1 VKDRIARYLAVLA
14 AALLLTAC
22 TFTRLAYTNAAL
34 AYDNAAPMLTWVV
47 GDYVDLSGGQK
58 EWVRQRLRKALD
70 RHRQRELPQYRA
82 FLRFALERA
91 DAPFSEADVERMHDD
106 VRSYYHRTL
115 EYVLPDAAELLSQ
128 LDAEQIQSLQDKLD
142 EDDRKYRREASKSRL
157 DERRRKEADKFVE
170 HLESWVG
177 DLSDE
182 QKELVLQ
189 RVQAF
194 EDFSKER
201 LADRRYRESEVLRLV
216 RSHVPHEEM
225 VASLRRLFIDTD
237 GWRPAAYREKLR
249 QRERQVSTM
258 LADLS
263 ATFTP
268 EQRAHFAGRLR
279 GFLRDIDELTAVNDR
294 APAGAARERATSGS

>member
-1 VKDRIARYLAVLA
+1 MRDRIARNLAVLA
-14 AALLLTAC
+14 AALLLAAC

-47 GDYVDLSGGQK
+47 GDYVDLTGGQK

-70 RHRQRELPQYRA
+70 QHRQRELPQYRA
-82 FLRFALERA
+82 FLRYALDRA

-106 VRSYYHRTL
+106 VRGYYHRTL
-115 EYVLPDAAELLSQ
+115 EYVLPDAAELLAQ
-128 LDAEQIQSLQDKLD
+128 LDAEQVQRLQDKLD

-157 DERRRKEADKFVE
+157 DERRHKEAAKFVE

-177 DLSDE
+177 DLSGE

-194 EDFSKER
+194 EDFSKDR

-216 RSHVPHEEM
+216 RSHVPREEM
-225 VASLRRLFIDTD
+225 VASLRRLFVDTD
-237 GWRPAAYREKLR
+237 SWRSPAYRAKLR
-249 QRERQVSTM
+249 QRERDVSTM

-268 EQRAHFAGRLR
+268 EQRAHLAGRLR
-279 GFLRDIDELTAVNDR
+279 GFLRDIDELTAANERPGGGV
-294 APAGAARERATSGS
+294 APERATSGS